1 MQEETRLV
9 RRQAGKEVTLIK
21 LIEIITTRHDTINTN
36 TSLVN
41 IPEAS
46 VTNAGM
52 NYVSPVLF
60 GKLML
65 SSSG

>member
-1 MQEETRLV
+1 MQEVTRLV

-21 LIEIITTRHDTINTN
+21 LIEIITTRHMILQTN

-60 GKLML
+60 GTLMI
-65 SSSG
+65 